1 MSRMS
6 PCAVRSRHV
15 HRSSSSVAPA
25 QSHLRMLLALLL
37 CTACSYS
44 ATISQRDGSF
54 REGYILGSD
63 EEYLHV
69 EARDGAEHDV
79 RRADITDIDY
89 PGNVLGTIGI
99 VAAAVL
105 LPIAAIGVANDAS
118 GTLGKCGMGGVFLAV
133 TNWSNYYQSRE
144 AANDFAPRR
153 IRPTRKAEA
162 LPQESSTSSSSRS
175 SSQSGSAG
183 QEAPKN
189 GVLMGEPPVAPWRC
203 LPGSAG
209 TASSVCW

>member
-1 MSRMS
+1 MRPRS
-6 PCAVRSRHV
+6 PFAVRSRHTPE
-15 HRSSSSVAPA
+15 SSTSFDPA
-25 QSHLRMLLALLL
+25 QFHLGPLLALLL
-37 CTACSYS
+37 FTTCSYS

-69 EARDGAEHDV
+69 ESRDGAEHDV
-79 RRADITDIDY
+79 RRADVTDIDY

-105 LPIAAIGVANDAS
+105 LPIAAIGVANGAS
-118 GTLGKCGMGGVFLAV
+118 GTLGKCGVGGVFLAV
-133 TNWSNYYQSRE
+133 TNWSNYYESRG

-162 LPQESSTSSSSRS
+162 LPQESSASSSSS
-175 SSQSGSAG
+175 
-183 QEAPKN
+183 
-189 GVLMGEPPVAPWRC
+189 VAPQRRPTWH
-203 LPGSAG
+203 LG
-209 TASSVCW
+209 TEER